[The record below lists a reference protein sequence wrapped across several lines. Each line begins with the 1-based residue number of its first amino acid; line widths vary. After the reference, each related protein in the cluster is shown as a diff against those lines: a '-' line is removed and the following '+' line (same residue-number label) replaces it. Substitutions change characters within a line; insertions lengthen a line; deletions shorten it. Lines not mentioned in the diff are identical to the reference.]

1 MDEKRIPLSIGDCP
15 KDGCNGRPSPQ
26 YTDQQWRWFVDA
38 GNVPFRC
45 ILCDK
50 KYDLNLTDE
59 QKASILNRLEQ
70 ISN

>member
-1 MDEKRIPLSIGDCP
+1 MDDRRIPLSIGDCP
-15 KDGCNGRPSPQ
+15 KDDCNGRPSPQ
-26 YTDQQWRWFVDA
+26 YTDLQWRWFVDV

-50 KYDLNLTDE
+50 KYNLNLTDE

-70 ISN
+70 ISH